1 MKQKILLILLLSSLL
16 FWCSTKTS
24 ADFQESL
31 YCTIQENTLIVSMK
45 KNNNYLCKNYI
56 LYLQNRIYKEYQAI
70 QQTNKLIQEGDNIVF
85 WVDIKRKKLETIQK
99 INLLINK
106 IRHNIQQFEKNLIT
120 TIQKYIT
127 NNLKKEE
134 IYFEKMLQNLIDI
147 QSTDTK
153 LLEIEKL
160 IYQAQN
166 HIYNITTTQ
175 SMDILLENLTNY
187 IYIKNK
193 ITWILES

>member
-1 MKQKILLILLLSSLL
+1 
-16 FWCSTKTS
+16 
-24 ADFQESL
+24 
-31 YCTIQENTLIVSMK
+31 MK

-193 ITWILES
+193 IT